1 MSKTSNNTNDDAAA
15 KAAGQP
21 GETTQTSQP
30 EKETTPA
37 KASVR
42 IKTTAKVT
50 IGRIVHAPGVTVSV
64 TQEQASALQ
73 GMDKARILG
82 V

>member
-1 MSKTSNNTNDDAAA
+1 MSKTSTNDNAAA
-15 KAAGQP
+15 KAAGQA
-21 GETTQTSQP
+21 GETPKTSQP

-50 IGRIVHAPGVTVSV
+50 IGRIVHAPGVIVSV
-64 TQEQASALQ
+64 TQEQATALK
-73 GMDKARILG
+73 GMGKANILG

>member
-1 MSKTSNNTNDDAAA
+1 MSKTNTNDNAAVKAAA
-15 KAAGQP
+15 HAG
-21 GETTQTSQP
+21 EATRP
-30 EKETTPA
+30 ENSTNPA

-64 TQEQASALQ
+64 TQEQASALKE
-73 GMDKARILG
+73 MDKDRKS
-82 V
+82 VV

>member
-1 MSKTSNNTNDDAAA
+1 MSKTNTNDNAAA
-15 KAAGQP
+15 KAAGQA
-21 GETTQTSQP
+21 GETPKTSQP
-30 EKETTPA
+30 EKDTTPA

-50 IGRIVHAPGVTVSV
+50 IGRIVCGPGVTVKVSSD
-64 TQEQASALQ
+64 QAAALEAM
-73 GMDKARILG
+73 GKAKILG